1 MKKVVFINSTMN
13 LGGVPRVI
21 SLWSNYI
28 VKKGFSVEVV
38 SNINKEYFY
47 EFDKKINHTI
57 LGIDQFGRGNK
68 LLILFKLYNLL
79 KNRKDE
85 YLIFNKSHY
94 TGYLYILK
102 LFNLYHNSLK
112 FIYFVHGGTSDFK
125 TLYNNL
131 KKYLIYKSYD
141 SVIALHDDYSSFK
154 FKYPTSWKREIL
166 DFIISNKWKQ
176 IEKKIFILSNPL
188 TFETEEI
195 ANYDTKTVLAIGR
208 LDKNKGFDLLIEAWL
223 LIEAKHPEWNLKIVG
238 SGDEEIN
245 LKRKA
250 HGITSIQLLPSNY
263 DVKNIY
269 LSSSIYAMSSLEEGL
284 PMVLLEAMQSGLP
297 IVGFS
302 NVGSRFLVKSG
313 HNGFLCD
320 VGDIESL
327 AINLSNLM
335 SDLYLIKK
343 MGKNSKLDSEEFKID
358 YLYDKFLSVL
368 KNTNNEKE
376 NY

>member
-1 MKKVVFINSTMN
+1 MKKIVFINSTMN

-21 SLWSNYI
+21 SLWSNYL

-68 LLILFKLYNLL
+68 LLILFKLYSLL

-112 FIYFVHGGTSDFK
+112 VIYFVHGGTSDFK
-125 TLYNNL
+125 TLYNNQ
-131 KKYLIYKSYD
+131 KKYLIYKTYD
-141 SVIALHDDYSSFK
+141 SIIALHNDYDSHK
-154 FKYPTSWKREIL
+154 FKYPTSWKRKIL
-166 DFIISNKWKQ
+166 DFIISDRWKQ

-195 ANYDTKTVLAIGR
+195 ADYSTKTILAIGR
-208 LDKNKGFDLLIEAWL
+208 LDKNKGFDLLIDSWL
-223 LIEAKHPEWNLKIVG
+223 LIKDKYPEWNLKIVG
-238 SGDEEIN
+238 SGEEEIN
-245 LKRKA
+245 LRKKA
-250 HGITSIQLLPSNY
+250 NGITSIQLLPANY

-284 PMVLLEAMQSGLP
+284 GMVLLEAMQSGLP

-302 NVGSRFLVKSG
+302 NVGSRFLVKNG

-335 SDLYLIKK
+335 SDLHLIKK
-343 MGKNSKLDSEEFKID
+343 MGKNSKQSSEEFKID
-358 YLYDKFLSVL
+358 YLYSKFLSVL